1 MMHLRELEE
10 VADFQLTPKQN
21 ARVDALLAESDSLRC
36 FAIERIYKC
45 PNCDPLPTEEIVN
58 AYWDYCRERDWTP
71 LPGKSI
77 EKALPDIMMDL
88 FRSSKG
94 THAAGQKGAHSRLHR
109 RQTSPPGRRTVTTA
123 ERISRYIG
131 KIPGAV
137 SGNGGHAQTFKVAM
151 VLFNGFGCSEA
162 ETLEWLRHYNS
173 KCEPPWSEAELRHKA
188 RSATEAAYDKP
199 RGWMLT
205 SKRFS
210 PVRLQVPVFPG
221 KSCPV
226 ARHGCHGSF
235 PLPTQL
241 RGDSYTHKRDTPELA
256 RESESTVAN
265 VAANGT
271 ASQNR
276 DAADETVPSEP
287 VEPNPTQEQRRSQGG
302 PPYRRRTSQAAPR
315 WCDQGTGGCVIFRPS
330 DSRFLRDLHRS
341 EANRRAGPSWPLC
354 ANCYAARP
362 RPFRA
367 LLGRAPEL
375 FAEGSRRRN
384 RR

>member
-1 MMHLRELEE
+1 
-10 VADFQLTPKQN
+10 
-21 ARVDALLAESDSLRC
+21 
-36 FAIERIYKC
+36 
-45 PNCDPLPTEEIVN
+45 
-58 AYWDYCRERDWTP
+58 
-71 LPGKSI
+71 
-77 EKALPDIMMDL
+77 
-88 FRSSKG
+88 
-94 THAAGQKGAHSRLHR
+94 
-109 RQTSPPGRRTVTTA
+109 
-123 ERISRYIG
+123 
-131 KIPGAV
+131 
-137 SGNGGHAQTFKVAM
+137 M

-188 RSATEAAYDKP
+188 RSAAEAAYDKP

-205 SKRFS
+205 SNRFS
-210 PVRLQVPVFPG
+210 QVRLQVPVFPG

-241 RGDSYTHKRDTPELA
+241 RGDSYTHRRRDTPVLA
-256 RESESTVAN
+256 RKSESTWLTWPRPVMHRESMTLQTPLARP
-265 VAANGT
+265 
-271 ASQNR
+271 SQSSR
-276 DAADETVPSEP
+276 IRP
-287 VEPNPTQEQRRSQGG
+287 QEQRRFQGG

-341 EANRRAGPSWPLC
+341 EANRRAGPGWPLC

-375 FAEGSRRRN
+375 SAEGSRRRN